1 MKTILLCSFC
11 DDAIDIGD
19 TAICKNCV
27 DELHK
32 NIKQLQ
38 ARIAELE
45 AEVANLNDWLTAWKE
60 SFCLAQVEIAKLKA
74 DNSSLVEQMNA
85 MQIEYESLE
94 QHCIALEEDINMWKA
109 SGAWK
114 TSVKK
119 EKQ

>member
-32 NIKQLQ
+32 NIKKLQ

-45 AEVANLNDWLTAWKE
+45 AEVTNLNEWLTAWKE
-60 SFCLAQVEIAKLKA
+60 SFNLAQAEIAKLEA
-74 DNSSLVEQMNA
+74 DNRSLVEQMNEMA
-85 MQIEYESLE
+85 MKQNQEES
-94 QHCIALEEDINMWKA
+94 
-109 SGAWK
+109 
-114 TSVKK
+114 
-119 EKQ
+119 